1 MDDKKG
7 FALGYA
13 LTLVS
18 ALSFSVKGI
27 FAKML
32 YAKGLDPV
40 ALLAIRFAI
49 ATPLFWAFIFFAG
62 REKIGFRDTLIL
74 VLSGLIGLYLAALA
88 DFYGLL
94 YIDATLERVI
104 LYTYPAV
111 VVMLAAI
118 FFNERLNKIKI
129 ASILLTYAGLALV
142 LQVWNAMSKAYLLGA
157 GLVFFSAVIYSV
169 SYLVTES
176 LGKRVSG
183 LRMSAYS
190 VTSAAFA
197 FLGTWA
203 FKGIALPDGKATW
216 GLLLLLGVLSTFIPA
231 LTLAVGIRIIGAS
244 RAALVS
250 FVGPVATA
258 MLSNV
263 MLGEGMD
270 AAQILGMGLIISGV
284 GIVPLTGNDAINRGI
299 SGFFKRFFQ

>member
-1 MDDKKG
+1 MDNKKG

-13 LTLVS
+13 LTIVS

-49 ATPLFWAFIFFAG
+49 ATPLFWAFIFLAG
-62 REKIGFRDTLIL
+62 PEKIAFRDALIL
-74 VLSGLIGLYLAALA
+74 ILSGLIGLYLAALA

-118 FFNERLNKIKI
+118 FFNERLDKVKI

-142 LQVWNAMSKAYLLGA
+142 LQVWNAKSTAYLLGA

-203 FKGIALPDGKATW
+203 FKGIALPDGHAW

-258 MLSNV
+258 ILSNV

-284 GIVPLTGNDAINRGI
+284 GIVPLTGNTALNRGI
-299 SGFFKRFFQ
+299 SGFFKKFF